1 MPHYIDWDSFAATF
15 VQGFWCWLGV
25 FVAAAYFSTVPVCQA
40 VCGEKRFGSKHNG
53 ELDAIVCFQLIWQ
66 CLLHWQRFT
75 KTVWMSYLLSL
86 LQADPRDQPGHR
98 LQRHV
103 KMLVDWTVFI
113 NNAAACFCLP
123 SLHTQWKEKRLL
135 VSWSSSQSLS
145 PTLFWQKLRC
155 RAKCKPGY
163 WLASDLNHT
172 LHCISQ
178 IEMCVYIFFFL
189 LCTTAFRASE
199 V

>member
-1 MPHYIDWDSFAATF
+1 MLVGCLCSGCIFLHCASLSSCLW
-15 VQGFWCWLGV
+15 W
-25 FVAAAYFSTVPVCQA
+25 
-40 VCGEKRFGSKHNG
+40 KRFGSKHNG
-53 ELDAIVCFQLIWQ
+53 EFDAIVCFQLIWQ

-135 VSWSSSQSLS
+135 VSWRSSQSLS
-145 PTLFWQKLRC
+145 ATLFWQKLRC

-163 WLASDLNHT
+163 WLGSDLNHT

-189 LCTTAFRASE
+189 LWATAFRASA